1 MRQDPK
7 VRGKLYR
14 RHRGEGPVEGQAE
27 GRPRGSSVSSA
38 GGTLRNQCGSD
49 RVTEGDGGRETQ
61 EDNGHWGW
69 GAGLC
74 KAL

>member
-1 MRQDPK
+1 M
-7 VRGKLYR
+7 
-14 RHRGEGPVEGQAE
+14 
-27 GRPRGSSVSSA
+27 SSA
-38 GGTLRNQCGSD
+38 GGTLRNQCGLD